1 MMSLKDEHIKKI
13 VTRCTQITEL
23 NIGGRNRISTNSLAH
38 IIQYSSSTLVKLQL
52 NLSNFDL
59 RLIRE
64 LKKMSNLK
72 VLIYEDQKNLN
83 RVIGK

>member
-23 NIGGRNRISTNSLAH
+23 NIGGCNRISTNSLAH
-38 IIQYSSSTLVKLQL
+38 IIQYLPSTLVKLQL